1 MSTLEAFKDRPW
13 RLLTFRQAMVTLSV
27 ALLLCALISGAY
39 QSRVYFCFAASV
51 GGVLL
56 IARAWFSYCKW
67 KDGRAYDRGRIQ
79 VPYSLR
85 GTQSVRVRKPA
96 FLMNSADFDDDLTRF
111 TVAAEED
118 FSNEQ
123 CWRAKIVSS
132 LLSGA
137 LMILF
142 SFVL

>member
-27 ALLLCALISGAY
+27 ALVLCALISGAY
-39 QSRVYFCFAASV
+39 QSRVYFSFAASAA
-51 GGVLL
+51 GVLL
-56 IARAWFSYCKW
+56 ITRAWLGYCKW

-79 VPYSLR
+79 VQYSLR
-85 GTQSVRVRKPA
+85 GSQSVRVRKPA

>member
-1 MSTLEAFKDRPW
+1 
-13 RLLTFRQAMVTLSV
+13 
-27 ALLLCALISGAY
+27 
-39 QSRVYFCFAASV
+39 
-51 GGVLL
+51 
-56 IARAWFSYCKW
+56 
-67 KDGRAYDRGRIQ
+67 
-79 VPYSLR
+79 
-85 GTQSVRVRKPA
+85 
-96 FLMNSADFDDDLTRF
+96 MNSADFDDDLTRF

>member
-27 ALLLCALISGAY
+27 ALVLCALISSAY
-39 QSRVYFCFAASV
+39 QSRVYFCFAASAS
-51 GGVLL
+51 GVLL
-56 IARAWFSYCKW
+56 IARAWLSYCKW
-67 KDGRAYDRGRIQ
+67 KDGRAYNRGRIQ

-85 GTQSVRVRKPA
+85 GIRPVRVRKPA
-96 FLMNSADFDDDLTRF
+96 FLMNSADFDDDLTPF
-111 TVAAEED
+111 TVAAEEN
-118 FSNEQ
+118 FSDDR
-123 CWRAKIVSS
+123 CWWAKIVSS
-132 LLSGA
+132 LLAGA